1 MVESR
6 GSGEEVAVDR
16 LRIGT
21 LGAARITPSALI
33 KPARQLPG
41 VTVAAV
47 AARDPER
54 ARRFADKYRI
64 RVVHPSYEAL
74 IADPAID
81 AIYNPLPNS
90 LHALWTLRAI
100 EAGKHV
106 LCEKPFTANAAE
118 AAEVAAA
125 AGASGLVVMEA
136 FGYRYH
142 PLARRMVEVVLGQA
156 PSPGGKAGQ
165 AAAGGRVGQ
174 AAAGGVAGQATAGIG
189 EIGPL
194 RYLEASLCFPL
205 PRFSDIRY
213 SYELAGGA
221 TMHAGCYAINWLRML
236 GPGEPEVVAAGAK
249 LHSPNVDRAMSASF
263 RFPGGV
269 LGRMTTSM
277 WSAQLLRLDAKAVGD
292 RGVMRVLNY
301 TAPQRYNRLTV
312 TADGYTRRER
322 VSGESGYTY
331 QLRAFAGAILHGEP
345 VITTPEDAVANMTVI
360 DAVYQAAGL
369 PPRGRG

>member
-1 MVESR
+1 V
-6 GSGEEVAVDR
+6 VVDR

-21 LGAARITPSALI
+21 LGAARITPAALLR
-33 KPARQLPG
+33 PARQVPG
-41 VTVAAV
+41 VTVTAV
-47 AARDPER
+47 AEQQR
-54 ARRFADKYRI
+54 ARRFADKHRI
-64 RVVHPSYEAL
+64 RMVHPSYQAL
-74 IADPAID
+74 IEDPAVD

-90 LHALWTLRAI
+90 LHAQWTLRAI

-118 AAEVAAA
+118 AAAVAAA
-125 AGASGLVVMEA
+125 AKASGLVVMEA
-136 FGYRYH
+136 FHYRYH
-142 PLARRMVEVVLGQA
+142 PLARRMQEVVLGQVA
-156 PSPGGKAGQ
+156 DADDPGER
-165 AAAGGRVGQ
+165 AAAR
-174 AAAGGVAGQATAGIG
+174 TG

-213 SYELAGGA
+213 SYHLAGGA
-221 TMHAGCYAINWLRML
+221 TMDAGCYAINWLRML

-249 LHSPNVDRAMSASF
+249 LQSPGVDRAMSASF

-292 RGVMRVLNY
+292 RGVMRVFNY
-301 TAPQRYNRLTV
+301 ASPRPYNRLTV

-322 VSGESGYTY
+322 VSGESSYTY
-331 QLRAFAGAILHGEP
+331 QLRAFAAAVLHGEP
-345 VITTPEDAVANMTVI
+345 VLTTAEDAVANMTVI

-369 PPRGRG
+369 PVRGSG